1 MKKYLIIN
9 ENGEE
14 TNLES
19 LLLRAN
25 AHVWK
30 RILKLESSD
39 NSPTVNLMNVMRRL
53 EWADSE
59 KSSDKGHFRLYPN
72 GSLVFSLISEWIEEV
87 SISKFEAMP
96 VTTPLIYNWKNPDVF
111 EQAKMFEK
119 SIYHINFP
127 LKPNDDFV
135 LRFNGDV
142 GVFKLLST
150 INLKQKQLPIR
161 IYEMARSFRYT
172 QSGKLSGL
180 SHGRTFLLLDMHS
193 FCSSLDT
200 GFEEYLALHEKSCY
214 VMKEA
219 NQDPYTLVKL
229 PLDFYPIAKETICRM
244 ARINKKPIL
253 VEIVPNQ
260 KQYWIMK
267 HIIHNEEGEKIVHIQ
282 LDLEN
287 SERYKISYQDD
298 NGSEKYG
305 PIIHTSLG
313 SVERWMTIFLDNAIN
328 QKIPMLPIWLSP
340 IQLRILPVRNTN
352 LEYCTRLAKE
362 FRSNSIRVDV
372 DDRDISLNKKI
383 KDAELFWVPYIAV
396 CGDKECENN
405 TLSVRIRSVGNSIM
419 NTPDIIRTIKEQNVG
434 KPFRHQPNLMVSK
447 RLHFCT

>member
-1 MKKYLIIN
+1 MKKYVIIN

-14 TNLES
+14 INLES
-19 LLLRAN
+19 LLSRTD

-30 RILKLESSD
+30 KILKLEGSD
-39 NSPTVNLMNVMRRL
+39 SSPTLNLMSVMRRL

-72 GSLVFSLISEWIEEV
+72 GSLVFSLISDWMEGV
-87 SISKFEAMP
+87 SISEFEAMP
-96 VTTPLIYNWKNPDVF
+96 VTTPFIYNWKNPDVL

-119 SIYHINFP
+119 SIYHIKFP
-127 LKPNDDFV
+127 TRPDDDFV

-150 INLKQKQLPIR
+150 VNLKQDQLPIR
-161 IYEMARSFRYT
+161 IYEMARSFRYV
-172 QSGKLSGL
+172 QNGKLSGL

-200 GFEEYLALHEKSCY
+200 GFEEYLALHEKSCLA
-214 VMKEA
+214 MTEA
-219 NQDPYTLVKL
+219 NQDSYTLVKV
-229 PLDFYPIAKETICRM
+229 PSEFYQDAKETICKM
-244 ARINKKPIL
+244 ARINKKPIV
-253 VEIVPNQ
+253 VEIVPSQ
-260 KQYWIMK
+260 RQYWVMK
-267 HIIHNEEGEKIVHIQ
+267 HIIHNEDGEKIVHIQ

-287 SERYKISYQDD
+287 SERYKISYQGE
-298 NGSEKYG
+298 NGLVRYG

-313 SVERWMTIFLDNAIN
+313 SVERWMTIFLNDAIN
-328 QKIPMLPIWLSP
+328 QKVPMLPIWLSP
-340 IQLRILPVRNTN
+340 IQVRILPVRNAN
-352 LEYCTRLAKE
+352 LEHCVKLAKE
-362 FRSNSIRVDV
+362 FRNNLIRVDV

-383 KDAELFWVPYIAV
+383 KDAELFWAPFIVV
-396 CGDKECENN
+396 CGDKEYEDN

-419 NTPDIIRTIKEQNVG
+419 NPSEIIETIKKQCSG

-447 RLHFCT
+447 RLHFCK